1 MITALCVCAIQ
12 SPKVLRIE
20 NYKVF
25 IVTAF
30 FSVFAYIWLYLV
42 LAVITPD
49 RVDLWEA
56 ILTLAFFVV
65 LIVLAYMA
73 EKNFYIRRTSDGTD
87 EERGRSWLFPYRI
100 NWIIKKIY
108 LISAAFKESEID
120 SAELKKFVKVRI
132 CTFQMQIS
140 FQLTKFDFPSFWTN
154 MVWRWTRNRNW
165 CTDTCSQA
173 DRFRLFLPEF
183 LPAVR
188 LQEAS
193 VRLIQ
198 CERNWWIYTMR
209 LFVR

>member
-87 EERGRSWLFPYRI
+87 EERGRS
-100 NWIIKKIY
+100 
-108 LISAAFKESEID
+108 
-120 SAELKKFVKVRI
+120 
-132 CTFQMQIS
+132 
-140 FQLTKFDFPSFWTN
+140 
-154 MVWRWTRNRNW
+154 
-165 CTDTCSQA
+165 
-173 DRFRLFLPEF
+173 
-183 LPAVR
+183 
-188 LQEAS
+188 
-193 VRLIQ
+193 
-198 CERNWWIYTMR
+198 
-209 LFVR
+209 